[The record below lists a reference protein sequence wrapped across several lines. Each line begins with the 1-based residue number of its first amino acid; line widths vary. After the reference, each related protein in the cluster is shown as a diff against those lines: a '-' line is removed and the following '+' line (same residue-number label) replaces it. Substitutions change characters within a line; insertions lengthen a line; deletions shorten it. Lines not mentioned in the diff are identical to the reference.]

1 MKKRR
6 LTLRQKRAVTGLL
19 FILPWFIG
27 FLVYYVRSL
36 ILTVQFSLS
45 KVEIMKTGGYQA
57 TYTGL
62 ENYRYAI
69 LEHADFNQILVN
81 SLGDILIDIPFIIFF
96 SLFMAILLNSKFKG
110 RSLVRVIFF
119 LPILMGSGA
128 VLESLELA
136 TKNIIGGASAMIEE
150 LSTGNQVNVN
160 YLLHVFE
167 ELGLPAVIVDYIT
180 GLVSRI
186 FEIVR
191 ASSVQIIIFIAALQ
205 SIPNSLYECAKIE
218 GATGYETFWKITF
231 PMVSPLILT
240 NVVYTIVDFFVNS
253 EVVDMAYE
261 MAFTNYNYG
270 LSAAMSVIS
279 TVIICFILVVVS
291 ALITKKTFY
300 YN

>member
-1 MKKRR
+1 
-6 LTLRQKRAVTGLL
+6 
-19 FILPWFIG
+19 
-27 FLVYYVRSL
+27 
-36 ILTVQFSLS
+36 
-45 KVEIMKTGGYQA
+45 
-57 TYTGL
+57 
-62 ENYRYAI
+62 
-69 LEHADFNQILVN
+69 
-81 SLGDILIDIPFIIFF
+81 
-96 SLFMAILLNSKFKG
+96 
-110 RSLVRVIFF
+110 
-119 LPILMGSGA
+119 
-128 VLESLELA
+128 
-136 TKNIIGGASAMIEE
+136 MIEE